1 MPPTVLQTGL
11 AVIKMFY
18 KVLNARDGYLLIRDK
33 EHRTGPKGK
42 E

>member
-11 AVIKMFY
+11 AVIKMLY
-18 KVLNARDGYLLIRDK
+18 QVLTPRNGYILIRDK
-33 EHRTGPKGK
+33 EHRTGPKRK